1 MELLAYVWSQLGCS
15 LELGWVKDG
24 VSDQPDLGEI
34 PWAVLDD
41 VWRPEFAE
49 PEADGELRAIVRYFE
64 CFRNLE
70 EVST

>member
-1 MELLAYVWSQLGCS
+1 MEPRLKSIGSLS

-41 VWRPEFAE
+41 VWRPEFVE
-49 PEADGELRAIVRYFE
+49 PEADGELRAIVILK
-64 CFRNLE
+64 NI
-70 EVST
+70 